1 MEQFTRWSV
10 AIVAGYLMRI
20 ISGIHKGRNLQA
32 PANLPVRPT
41 TDRAKEALF
50 NWLDHRFEL
59 QGATAIDLFTGTGN
73 IAYELGSRG
82 ASSIVSV
89 DQHAG
94 CCRFVRDTAKLLQ
107 LPISVV
113 QADVFSWI
121 RKAGTEAL
129 LVFADP
135 PYDHPRLTDLP
146 DLVLQHNLRQAGG
159 VFILEHPKHRSF
171 SQHPALTEERVYGQS
186 VFSIFED
193 NPTP

>member
-1 MEQFTRWSV
+1 MEQLISRTI
-10 AIVAGYLMRI
+10 AAAAGYLMRI

-32 PANLPVRPT
+32 PSNLPVRPT

-73 IAYELGSRG
+73 MAYELGSRG
-82 ASSIVSV
+82 AISVTAV
-89 DQHAG
+89 DQHTG
-94 CCRFVRDTAKLLQ
+94 CCRYVRETAKLLQ

-113 QADVFSWI
+113 QADVFGWI
-121 RKAGTEAL
+121 KRADIQAL

-135 PYDHPRLTDLP
+135 PYDHPRLPDLP
-146 DLVLQHNLRQAGG
+146 DLVLQHGLRQAGG

-171 SQHPALTEERVYGQS
+171 SQHPALTDERAYGQS